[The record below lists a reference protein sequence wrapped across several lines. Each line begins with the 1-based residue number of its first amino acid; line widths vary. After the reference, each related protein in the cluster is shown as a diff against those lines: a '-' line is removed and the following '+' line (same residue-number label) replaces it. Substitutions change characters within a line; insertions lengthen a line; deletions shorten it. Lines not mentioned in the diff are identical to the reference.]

1 MHIQERNENIKKRAL
16 HNKNVYEEECMY
28 TIQQAEHEKA
38 KYAKAPAGDI
48 QTKFLLKVDPQLSE
62 KEGKKLV
69 HSCEYENNNKR
80 NCL

>member
-1 MHIQERNENIKKRAL
+1 MY
-16 HNKNVYEEECMY
+16 VY
-28 TIQQAEHEKA
+28 TIQQAKHEKA

-69 HSCEYENNNKR
+69 HSCEYEKNNNKKPQSR
-80 NCL
+80 KEMKW

>member
-1 MHIQERNENIKKRAL
+1 MKTESITQST
-16 HNKNVYEEECMY
+16 KNVCIHN
-28 TIQQAEHEKA
+28 IQQAKHEKA

-69 HSCEYENNNKR
+69 DSCEYEREIFKSFTVLII
-80 NCL
+80 CC

>member
-1 MHIQERNENIKKRAL
+1 MY
-16 HNKNVYEEECMY
+16 VY
-28 TIQQAEHEKA
+28 TIQQAKHEKA

-69 HSCEYENNNKR
+69 HSCEYEKIKKNNIKAQSR
-80 NCL
+80 KEMKW